1 MEPDPLSQKVAAVRH
16 FNRFYTRQIG
26 LITGHYLGSP
36 FSVTEARVLYELAHL
51 TNPTATALIN
61 ELGLD
66 AGYLSRILKSFIQK
80 GLVEKHKSPNDG
92 RQSHLSLTAKGQME
106 FDNLNTR
113 SQAGIEGLLNSV
125 SSAEQTHI
133 VNAMQTIES
142 RLGNSLENKI
152 SSSFIIREPR
162 AGDMG
167 WVVKRHGELYAEE
180 YGWDEQFE
188 GLVAEIVAKFIHE
201 FDKARERCWIAER
214 DGENIGCIFLV
225 KKDEKTA
232 KLRLLLVDPRARGL
246 GLGAKLIDEC
256 ISYARACGYEK
267 MILWTNSNLFAA
279 RHLYQKFG
287 FRLVDMEP
295 HHSYGH
301 DLVGE
306 NWELDLR

>member
-1 MEPDPLSQKVAAVRH
+1 MNTENLLHKVAAVRH

-51 TNPTATALIN
+51 TNPTATTLIN

-80 GLVEKHKSPNDG
+80 GLVEKHKAPNDG
-92 RQSHLSLTAKGQME
+92 RQSYLSLTEKGQME
-106 FDNLNTR
+106 FNNLNSR
-113 SQAGIEGLLNSV
+113 SQTGIEGLLNSV
-125 SSAEQTHI
+125 SSEDQIRI
-133 VNAMQTIES
+133 VNAMKTIET
-142 RLGNSLENKI
+142 LLDNSSDGKI
-152 SSSFIIREPR
+152 SSSFILRQPIP
-162 AGDMG
+162 GDMG

-180 YGWDEQFE
+180 YGWEEQFE
-188 GLVAEIVAKFIHE
+188 GLVAGIVAKFVQD
-201 FDKARERCWIAER
+201 FDAKYERCWIAER

-232 KLRLLLVDPRARGL
+232 KLRMLLVDPKARGL
-246 GLGAKLIDEC
+246 GLGSKLIDEC
-256 ISYARACGYEK
+256 IRYARSCGYEK
-267 MILWTNSNLFAA
+267 MVLWTNSNLYAA
-279 RHLYQKFG
+279 RHLYEKVG
-287 FRLVDMEP
+287 FQLVEQEP

-306 NWELDLR
+306 NWELNLR